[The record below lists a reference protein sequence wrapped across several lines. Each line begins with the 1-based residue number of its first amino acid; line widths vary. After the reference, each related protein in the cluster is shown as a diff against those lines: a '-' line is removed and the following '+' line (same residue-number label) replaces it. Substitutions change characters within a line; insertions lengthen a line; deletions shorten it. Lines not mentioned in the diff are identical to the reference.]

1 MGVIMPAFKLKNGE
15 LIEVPEEVPTQ
26 EAIEQSLNSSKT
38 ILEANARAYQ
48 KAQIDEN
55 TKAEMDK
62 SEALLESGVATFEN
76 LPKAAQ
82 NGYWLEVQLWGTTT
96 DEASPKG
103 TYQARKKALIAGQEI
118 SFDFAN
124 IGPCPFGFHDIREER
139 KTFLVSK

>member
-1 MGVIMPAFKLKNGE
+1 MRTEYINGRE
-15 LIEVPEEVPTQ
+15 VEVPEEQPTQ
-26 EAIEQSLNSSKT
+26 EEIEQAINSSKT

-62 SEALLESGVATFEN
+62 SEALLESGVATFED

-96 DEASPKG
+96 DEASMNG
-103 TYQARKKALIAGQEI
+103 TFQARKKALIAGQEI

-124 IGPCPFGFHDIREER
+124 VGVCPFGFHDIREER
-139 KTFLVSK
+139 KTFLGS

>member
-1 MGVIMPAFKLKNGE
+1 MPSFKLRNGK
-15 LIEVPEEVPTQ
+15 LVEVPEEVPTQ
-26 EAIEQSLNSSKT
+26 EAIEKALNSSKA
-38 ILEANARAYQ
+38 ILEANAIAYQ

-62 SEALLESGVATFEN
+62 SEALLEASGATAEN

-96 DEASPKG
+96 DEASPNG

-124 IGPCPFGFHDIREER
+124 VGVCPFGFHDIREER
-139 KTFLVSK
+139 KTFLWS